1 MSRCGGLRLAM
12 LLAALWPSL
21 VGAQAPKAGTVT
33 ALQGRATVA
42 RAALQAPTALR
53 FQDDVFVRDRI
64 ETSEKSVAR
73 VLLGGKAIVTIRELS
88 VFTVTEEPGR
98 AVVDL
103 SKGTAALGVARKLL
117 RPGESVEIR
126 GPNVAAAVRGSFL
139 TFTVEPTAGPARHK
153 VTVLQATECIPVF
166 PLTDP
171 TRAECLNANESV
183 ESLGDMLG
191 SRRSL
196 TPEEAQREA
205 LLAEAPRPDV
215 LQTLPPNLSSP
226 IQQEILQHASAP
238 LTLPT
243 NRPTIFTTPPLPVP
257 STTTIGYSNT
267 ASNLPPSP
275 PPPPA
280 APPPPPPPAPKVTS
294 SAPPPKTDSLPP
306 PLPLKPRR

>member
-1 MSRCGGLRLAM
+1 MSRCDGLRLAA
-12 LLAALWPSL
+12 LLAALWPTL
-21 VGAQAPKAGTVT
+21 VGAQAPKAGSVT
-33 ALQGRATVA
+33 ALQGQATVA
-42 RAALQAPTALR
+42 RSALPAPAPLR

-64 ETSEKSVAR
+64 ETAEKSVAR

-139 TFTVEPTAGPARHK
+139 TFTVEPTAGPTRHK

-166 PLTDP
+166 PLADP

-183 ESLGDMLG
+183 ESVGDALGP
-191 SRRSL
+191 RRSL

-205 LLAEAPRPDV
+205 LIAEVPRPDV
-215 LQTLPPNLSSP
+215 LQTLPANLSSP
-226 IQQEILQHASAP
+226 IQQEILQQSSAP
-238 LTLPT
+238 LALPT
-243 NRPTIFTTPPLPVP
+243 GRPPLFTAPPHPVP

-267 ASNLPPSP
+267 ASNLPPP
-275 PPPPA
+275 PPPPRA
-280 APPPPPPPAPKVTS
+280 PPPPPPAPKITS
-294 SAPPPKTDSLPP
+294 SAPPPPKVDSLPP
-306 PLPLKPRR
+306 PLPLNPRR